1 MEADNY
7 LFIWT
12 VYDNPKDYPGL
23 FVARKSEA
31 RKGVVL
37 HTHEV
42 LTATTL
48 QALREQI
55 PAGLLRQPRHPLD
68 EPHIVECWF

>member
-1 MEADNY
+1 MEMDNY
-7 LFIWT
+7 LAIWT
-12 VYDNPKDYPGL
+12 VYDNPKDFPGL

-31 RKGVVL
+31 RKGLVL

-48 QALREQI
+48 EELRELI
-55 PAGLLRQPRHPLD
+55 PTGLFCAPRDPSD
-68 EPHIVECWF
+68 EPQIVECWF